1 MSMSEKQPHQPEST
15 GQALPSTGIPDQKKP
30 GILMKSRDFLQGA
43 MDSISGKE
51 LPRLVEDFTRE
62 MVIVAEG
69 LSADQESL
77 RSSVVIQGEEQ
88 DKLAQKLREQE
99 KKLNEIGKKLDILSS
114 KAERRQKGES
124 GLNRILR
131 QATWLAAVIG
141 GAWVITTVINA
152 LVK

>member
-1 MSMSEKQPHQPEST
+1 
-15 GQALPSTGIPDQKKP
+15 
-30 GILMKSRDFLQGA
+30 

-77 RSSVVIQGEEQ
+77 RTSVAIQGEEQ

-99 KKLNEIGKKLDILSS
+99 KKLSEISRKLDILSS
-114 KAERRQKGES
+114 RAERRQKGES

-131 QATWLAAVIG
+131 QAPWLAAVIG
-141 GAWVITTVINA
+141 GAWVITTLVNA

>member
-1 MSMSEKQPHQPEST
+1 MSEKQPLQPEST
-15 GQALPSTGIPDQKKP
+15 GQALPSAGAQEHKKT

-77 RSSVVIQGEEQ
+77 RASVAIQGEEQ

-99 KKLNEIGKKLDILSS
+99 KKLNEISRKLDILSS
-114 KAERRQKGES
+114 RAERRQKGES

-141 GAWVITTVINA
+141 GAWVITTLVNA

>member
-1 MSMSEKQPHQPEST
+1 MPEKQPLQPEST
-15 GQALPSTGIPDQKKP
+15 GQAFPSTGMTDQKKP

-99 KKLNEIGKKLDILSS
+99 KKLNEMGKKLDILSS

>member
-1 MSMSEKQPHQPEST
+1 MPEKQPLQPEST
-15 GQALPSTGIPDQKKP
+15 GQALPATGMPDPKKP

-77 RSSVVIQGEEQ
+77 RSSVIIQGEEQ

-99 KKLNEIGKKLDILSS
+99 KKLNDMGRKLDILFS

-124 GLNRILR
+124 GLTRILR

>member
-1 MSMSEKQPHQPEST
+1 MSEKQPLQPEST
-15 GQALPSTGIPDQKKP
+15 GQAFSSAGAQEHKKTGL
-30 GILMKSRDFLQGA
+30 LMKSRDFLQGA

-77 RSSVVIQGEEQ
+77 RTSVAIQGEEQ

-99 KKLNEIGKKLDILSS
+99 KKLSEISRKLDILSS
-114 KAERRQKGES
+114 RAERRQKGES

-141 GAWVITTVINA
+141 GAWVITTLVNA